1 MQVADRPQEFVGSE
15 QLAVA
20 EPAEAQLRVA
30 DGQPCVETVDGDVLP
45 SAEARRVCKRNKPRA
60 LCFLCV

>member
-1 MQVADRPQEFVGSE
+1 MADRPHELVGNE

-45 SAEARRVCKRNKPRA
+45 SAEARRVCKRNKPHA